1 MAFFFAA
8 VQRPKT
14 LSPARWMTASNPSR
28 ASGSRRAP
36 GCHSIS
42 GAPDSAGRR
51 TRRMTR
57 SPRATNAGISALP
70 TSPEAPLMRTFMR
83 RYCTRLMLVRRRGVA
98 GTMLFDLIG
107 EKLVYRSQRFR
118 IAGGDA
124 HPRAIRQLFVGV
136 CDLVRELLHLGSAG
150 RHFGVGH

>member
-1 MAFFFAA
+1 MAFFLAA

-42 GAPDSAGRR
+42 GAPGSAGWR

-83 RYCTRLMLVRRRGVA
+83 RYCTRLVLVHRRGAA
-98 GTMLFDLIG
+98 GTMLLALIV
-107 EKLVYRSQRFR
+107 EESMHRIQRFR
-118 IAGGDA
+118 VAGSDA
-124 HPRAIRQLFVGV
+124 HPRAIRQLFIGVG
-136 CDLVRELLHLGSAG
+136 DLVREL
-150 RHFGVGH
+150 